1 MSGSKY
7 ISGEQKS
14 GLSAEE
20 MRDLD
25 NKVEDMVGKIDRL
38 NGNKLEFKAEMALKN
53 KFISLA
59 QEKELFDFVRDNSAL
74 LDRYANG
81 ERTEDLLSGLENYY
95 QALERKRNEIF
106 FDPNFVDKK
115 EKTENPGEF
124 KGEISLLKKK
134 TKKLR
139 DVREADALEAAKNE
153 AGGEKTKEGKKEK
166 IILPDKKKELVNRL
180 EGAFKQL
187 YDFLNNKK
195 DAPKELYD
203 LIARTESELRGVIH
217 SGEVSGIAEKMKEKY
232 KADER
237 GKKENEKEERKA
249 QEKKE
254 NASEGREKKTDS
266 RITEDKTQEEIN
278 EILEDKMHPTARPY
292 AADETGLSAE
302 REIEPEE
309 HPLGER
315 KNYGKDEEKEI
326 YGLEKV
332 QEANRK
338 AEKEQAEAALDK
350 ARENFV
356 AAELAKERAEK
367 EENKLTGLRAR
378 IKEFIVG
385 GFTSFEGDKTR
396 VPVRQENIGGAQAE
410 AAQARENF
418 SKAQESLKG
427 SLKAYRDGE
436 IAWKTAEL
444 KAAGKSDENI
454 KEELEKYA
462 KDILLAVTL
471 REAAKIDSLKSDKQI
486 EQMGA
491 ARRYMNEKAEEFT
504 DWYKKLPVKY
514 KMAVSAGLFVGGLA
528 GGLVG
533 STAIVSAAFAGQAAL
548 RVLGGSM
555 MTAGAEQL
563 IKRSQEKSAEKKLS
577 KEFGGKFLEALKN
590 QNGELDDKL
599 FELIKAKESEKNRRF
614 VLAGTLGALV
624 GSGAL
629 AQAVRNGINSGFG
642 QEMIEKIKAA
652 AEKTIDFAKHP
663 LTGGFDL
670 EKEALRETGYGEMK
684 SHLPGNVPK
693 SGMPIL
699 GGDAVNPEILPSPGG
714 AKAGEEIF
722 NLKIGSRGPEG
733 AIIDNFRA
741 KPDVAKAFGWDGK
754 TDINKWA
761 GTRAHQLW
769 LKSAEGELAKPG
781 MAENLVKH
789 GFTANAEGYAKAMRH
804 LGRGA
809 FVELDGQGHMHLSDK
824 ATFLRAASS
833 GVPDLTAK
841 EHILNGA
848 LDNAGPADEKIKKI
862 VSRLVEPNI
871 LTEETFKAAAK
882 VPLGKILDA
891 IPPEAYEDKYALSRF
906 WHEAKLSQLNLP
918 GSSWLGL
925 TYSDYTKY
933 AEMAKFL
940 RNSIGKQGIGGVK
953 NMTVGEFFNKY
964 MENADKEIAAD
975 FNQGHLENK

>member
-115 EKTENPGEF
+115 EKIENPGEF

-203 LIARTESELRGVIH
+203 LIARTESELRGAIH
-217 SGEVSGIAEKMKEKY
+217 SGEVSDIAEKMKEKY

-249 QEKKE
+249 QEKKK

-266 RITEDKTQEEIN
+266 RIKKDKTQEEIN
-278 EILEDKMHPTARPY
+278 ETLEDKMHPTARPY
-292 AADETGLSAE
+292 ATDETGLSAE
-302 REIEPEE
+302 KEIEQEK

-315 KNYGKDEEKEI
+315 KNYSEEEEKEI
-326 YGLEKV
+326 YGLEEISA
-332 QEANRK
+332 QNRK

-350 ARENFV
+350 ARQDFV
-356 AAELAKERAEK
+356 AAEQAKERAEK
-367 EENKLTGLRAR
+367 EENKMTGLRAR
-378 IKEFIVG
+378 IREFVVG
-385 GFTSFEGDKTR
+385 GFTSFETDKTR
-396 VPVRQENIGGAQAE
+396 VQARQEKIGGAQAE
-410 AAQARENF
+410 AAQARDNF
-418 SKAQESLKG
+418 LKAQESLKA
-427 SLKAYRDGE
+427 SLKAYRDVEVGNIE
-436 IAWKTAEL
+436 KKAAEFR
-444 KAAGKSDENI
+444 AAGKT
-454 KEELEKYA
+454 KEEIKKETEE
-462 KDILLAVTL
+462 LAEGVLKSLTII
-471 REAAKIDSLKSDKQI
+471 EAAKIDSLKSDKQI

-491 ARRYMNEKAEEFT
+491 PRRYMNEKAEEFT

-577 KEFGGKFLEALKN
+577 KEFGGKFLEALKS
-590 QNGELDDKL
+590 QNEELDNKL
-599 FELIKAKESEKNRRF
+599 FELIKTKESEKTRRF
-614 VLAGTLGALV
+614 ILAGTLGALV

-629 AQAVRNGINSGFG
+629 AQAARNSIDWIRPSAAVNLGKEIPRMSVEDELRGRLPGGIPETDIPVSD
-642 QEMIEKIKAA
+642 AA
-652 AEKTIDFAKHP
+652 VQP
-663 LTGGFDL
+663 
-670 EKEALRETGYGEMK
+670 EAL
-684 SHLPGNVPK
+684 SV
-693 SGMPIL
+693 
-699 GGDAVNPEILPSPGG
+699 PGG
-714 AKAGEEIF
+714 AKAGAEVF
-722 NLKIGSRGPEG
+722 NLKIGARGPEG

-741 KPDVAKAFGWDGK
+741 HHDVAKAFGWDGK

-789 GFTANAEGYAKAMRH
+789 GFTANAEGYAKAMH
-804 LGRGA
+804 NIGKGA

-841 EHILNGA
+841 EHILDGA

-906 WHEAKLSQLNLP
+906 WHEAKPSQLNLP